1 MENMPTT
8 RRLAKLQVSA
18 ELLSAFLRGECSSDG
33 VVSDAPD
40 DVTVVGV
47 SAVKG
52 PPGGI
57 WIEFVIES
65 EDFALI
71 DETGDIPSVDAF
83 RFWRFESKWPN
94 ANPVTLPLP
103 STLHQN

>member
-1 MENMPTT
+1 MEDMPTT

-71 DETGDIPSVDAF
+71 DATEDIPLVNAF
-83 RFWRFESKWPN
+83 CFWKFRSIWPN
-94 ANPVTLPLP
+94 GHLLELPP
-103 STLHQN
+103 SLTSPLN